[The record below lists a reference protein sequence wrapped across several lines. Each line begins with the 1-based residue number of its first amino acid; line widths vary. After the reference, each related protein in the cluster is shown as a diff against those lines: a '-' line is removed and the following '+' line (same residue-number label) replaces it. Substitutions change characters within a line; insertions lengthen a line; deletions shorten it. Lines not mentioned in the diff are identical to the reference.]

1 MRQVLRLFK
10 VCVCLCV
17 AAVLLAACSGIPKPF
32 SREKGWFNTSDP
44 KAPPVTISAIDGA
57 PKSSVDR
64 IASQIYTESKRRG
77 FNTTLGGNARSAIT
91 VKGHMTAAPTSK
103 GTTVIYV
110 WDVTSPDGTQKHR
123 ITGEETIP
131 GGDAFADPWA
141 AVDDSAMQRIAADT
155 TQQLSLFISKLGY
168 DARMASVPPP
178 ASMLSDQA
186 DSIQTASVTGTPP
199 SPIEPAAATA
209 AEQPAAEQPAAEAP
223 RAEPAPA
230 PKTQRKPEGKPTKQ
244 ANAIAVPLV
253 VGAKGRGNAELAAA
267 MRRAMALAGVPVIKK
282 KRNGAITVAG
292 TVRLGP
298 AVGSQQ
304 TVELAWQVLDAKGV
318 EIGTISQKNQVPAG
332 SLDKGWGQTAQLAAQ
347 AAAGGIFKLLSNV
360 Q

>member
-1 MRQVLRLFK
+1 MQQFLRLFRFSA
-10 VCVCLCV
+10 CLFL

-32 SREKGWFNTSDP
+32 SRDKGWFNTSDP
-44 KAPPVTISAIDGA
+44 DAPPVTISSIDGA
-57 PKSSVDR
+57 PKTSVDR
-64 IASQIYTESKRRG
+64 IASQLYTESKRRG
-77 FNTTLGGNARSAIT
+77 FNTTVGGNSRSAIT
-91 VKGHMTAAPTSK
+91 MKGHLTAAPTAK

-123 ITGEETIP
+123 ISGEETIP
-131 GGDAFADPWA
+131 GGDTFADPWA

-155 TQQLSLFISKLGY
+155 TQELSLFISKLGF

-186 DSIQTASVTGTPP
+186 DSIQTASITNTLH
-199 SPIEPAAATA
+199 SPIEPAAATPPADQTA
-209 AEQPAAEQPAAEAP
+209 AAPDPAD
-223 RAEPAPA
+223 
-230 PKTQRKPEGKPTKQ
+230 KRKPEGKPTKR

-253 VGAKGRGNAELAAA
+253 VGAKGNGNVELASA
-267 MRRAMALAGVPVIKK
+267 MRRAMAVAGVPVIKK
-282 KRNGAITVAG
+282 HRKGAITVAG
-292 TVRLGP
+292 TVKLSP
-298 AVGSQQ
+298 AVGSRQ
-304 TVELAWQVLDAKGV
+304 TVELAWRVIDAKGEELGV
-318 EIGTISQKNQVPAG
+318 ISQKNQIPAG